1 MNPTDFYSL
10 RASEVYP
17 TLETS
22 PEGLTSEQAAVRL
35 ALYGANRLSAPPRI
49 PLWRRFLLHTTHLM
63 AVLLWIAGLL
73 AIATGTPMLGAVI
86 WIVVL
91 VNAGFSFWQ
100 EHRAE
105 QALAALSKLLPTYA
119 RVIRTGQETRILAA
133 ELVPGDLLILAEGD
147 SIPADARVV
156 EEYGLRTNNTT
167 LTGEAMPA
175 RRTAE
180 ASLLD
185 GLTELERPNL
195 VFAGTSVVSGTG
207 RAVVFATGMLTQFG
221 RIARLTQEVKEEPS
235 PLQQEMRRATQVIS
249 FIALGIGLAVFLV
262 GSLQVGMPR
271 FEAFLLAIGIIV
283 AAVPEGLSPTITL
296 SLAMAVQRLAQ
307 RGVLVKKLAVVE
319 ALGTVSVICTDKS
332 GTLTQNQMTIREVWV
347 SGTRLSVS
355 GVGYEPKGGFS
366 PEPAGSPIEKD
377 LRSLLAA
384 ASLCNNSRL
393 NPPTAEHPQWTSLGD
408 QTEAAMRVL
417 AIKGGIDEQ
426 ALAQAFGRIHEIPFD
441 ARRKRMTTI
450 HRSERGLTAYVKGA
464 PREVLQLCTQMQ
476 ARGETRLLDPAT
488 RAAILETN
496 DAYARNALRVL
507 ALARRDLPTRGGYTA
522 EKVEQD
528 LTFLGLV
535 AMMDPPR
542 PEVAGAIARCR
553 RGGIRMVMITGDY
566 GLTAES
572 VARRVGMLTSPH
584 PLILTGADL
593 EGLSDQELHERI
605 SGQEVV
611 FARMAPEH
619 KLRLVSC
626 FQSAGEVV
634 AVTGDGVNDAPA
646 LRKADVGIAMGV
658 IGTDVAKEAA
668 DVIVTNDDFAAIA
681 TAMEEGRA
689 LYDNLRKFVTY
700 IFASNVPEIVPFVLT
715 ALINLPLALRVEQI
729 LAIDLGTDLLPAL
742 ALGAERPEPDVMDHP
757 PRRRTQRLLESRLLS
772 RAFLWLGPIEAVLCY
787 LGYFLVFAA
796 FGSSRL
802 IGLPALPWLAA
813 INPLHLPE
821 GQVEQLATTV
831 FFLGVVAAQV
841 GNAFACQRESGGHG
855 HGLFG
860 NRVLL
865 IAVGSEVVLAAA
877 MVYFRPLTTV
887 FDLHSVPPVYWLGL
901 ALYAPM
907 LYGLDRL
914 RTWASRWLRRRGR
927 RQNEGGSRT

>member
-1 MNPTDFYSL
+1 MDPTHFHSL
-10 RASEVYP
+10 RAAEVYP
-17 TLETS
+17 ALETS
-22 PEGLTSEQAAVRL
+22 PEGLASEQAAERL
-35 ALYGANRLSAPPRI
+35 ALYGPNLLSAPPRT
-49 PLWRRFLLHTTHLM
+49 PLWRRFLTHTTHLM
-63 AVLLWIAGLL
+63 ALLLWVAGVL
-73 AIATGTPMLGAVI
+73 ALVTGNPVLGVVI

-105 QALAALSKLLPTYA
+105 QALAALSRLLPTFA
-119 RVIRTGQETRILAA
+119 RVVRAGEETRILAA
-133 ELVPGDLLILAEGD
+133 ELVPGDLLVLAEGD

-167 LTGEAMPA
+167 LTGEAMPV
-175 RRTAE
+175 RKMAE
-180 ASLLD
+180 ASLRD

-195 VFAGTSVVSGTG
+195 VFTGTSVVSGTG
-207 RAVVFATGMLTQFG
+207 RAVVYATGMLTQFG
-221 RIARLTQEVKEEPS
+221 RIARLTQEVREEPS

-249 FIALGIGLAVFLV
+249 LIAIGIGLVVFLV

-283 AAVPEGLSPTITL
+283 AGVPEGLSPTITL

-347 SGTRLSVS
+347 GGTRLSVS
-355 GVGYEPKGGFS
+355 GVGYEPRGGFS
-366 PEPAGSPIEKD
+366 PAPVGSPIEKD
-377 LRSLLAA
+377 LQSLLAA

-393 NPPTAEHPQWTSLGD
+393 NPPTAEHPQWSSLGD

-417 AIKGGIDEQ
+417 ALKGGIDEQ
-426 ALAQAFGRIHEIPFD
+426 ALAETLVRIHELPFD
-441 ARRKRMTTI
+441 AHRKRMTTI
-450 HRSERGLTAYVKGA
+450 HRDGRGLTAFVKGA
-464 PREVLQLCTQMQ
+464 PREVLQLCSQIQTH
-476 ARGETRLLDPAT
+476 GEIRPLDPAT
-488 RAAILETN
+488 RSAILETN
-496 DAYARNALRVL
+496 DDYARNALRVL

-542 PEVAGAIARCR
+542 AEVAGAIERCR

-584 PLILTGADL
+584 PLILTGAEL
-593 EGLSDQELHERI
+593 EALSDRELQEKI

-626 FQSAGEVV
+626 FQAAGEVV

-668 DVIVTNDDFAAIA
+668 DIIVTNDDFAAIA

-700 IFASNVPEIVPFVLT
+700 IFASNVPEIVPFVAT
-715 ALINLPLALRVEQI
+715 ALLRVPLALNVQQI

-742 ALGAERPEPDVMDHP
+742 ALGADKPEPDVMDHP
-757 PRRRTQRLLESRLLS
+757 PRRRTQRLLDRQLLT
-772 RAFLWLGPIEAVLCY
+772 RAFLWLGPIEAFLCY
-787 LGYFLVFAA
+787 LGGYLVFAA
-796 FGSSRL
+796 FGHSDI
-802 IGLPALPWLAA
+802 IGLPALPWLAS
-813 INPLHLPE
+813 INPLQLPE
-821 GQVEQLATTV
+821 AQVRSLATTV
-831 FFLGVVAAQV
+831 FFLGVVTAQV
-841 GNAFACQRESGGHG
+841 GNAFACQSENGSHG
-855 HGLFG
+855 HGVLG
-860 NRVLL
+860 NKALL
-865 IAVGSEVVLAAA
+865 IAVTAEVLLVAA

-887 FDLHSVPPVYWLGL
+887 FDLHSVPPIYWLGL

-914 RTWASRWLRRRGR
+914 RTRVSRWLRRSGR
-927 RQNEGGSRT
+927 RQDEGGSRT